1 MRERIVKGA
10 IGVLCAFLLA
20 GWFSAPAE
28 AARKTV
34 AMVVWIGCEDVCRGV
49 KDFISENGIDADVI
63 VFDAAE
69 DQGKLPGIV
78 EELRKARPDLVI
90 TWGTKVTLGVV
101 GSLEDSNDPRFL
113 HDIPVV
119 FTVVSNPVG
128 TKIIESYER
137 TGRPNVTGTRNRVPE
152 SVNIK
157 SIRRYMK
164 DFSHLGILYDTSE
177 ANSVAKVDEIK
188 ALSGELN
195 FSLTALPLASKADG
209 TPDPSS
215 VAVKMR
221 ELKQAG
227 VQFVYLGSS
236 TFLEKQ
242 QDLFT
247 GAALD
252 AGLPVLSPYEHLVTE
267 SNALMSVASRDYDV
281 GKLAATQ
288 ASKILIDG
296 MQPGDLPVLP
306 MEEFAYLVNMRVAK
320 QLNLFPPVEFL
331 QFVEKVE

>member
-1 MRERIVKGA
+1 MRGT
-10 IGVLCAFLLA
+10 IGYLFALVVAL
-20 GWFSAPAE
+20 GWFSSPTE

-49 KDFISENGIDADVI
+49 KDFISENGLDADVV

-69 DQGKLPGIV
+69 DQSKLPGIV

-101 GSLEDSNDPRFL
+101 GSLDERNDPRFL
-113 HDIPVV
+113 RDIPVV
-119 FTVVSNPVG
+119 FTVVSNPIG
-128 TKIIESYER
+128 TKIIESYEE

-152 SVNIK
+152 GVNIK
-157 SIRRYMK
+157 SIRRYIK
-164 DFSHLGILYDTSE
+164 DFSHLGMLYDINE
-177 ANSVAKVDEIK
+177 PNSVAKVDEIK
-188 ALSGELN
+188 ALTRELN
-195 FSLTALPLASKADG
+195 FAVTAIPLATNADG
-209 TPDPSS
+209 TPDPTSI
-215 VAVKMR
+215 ATEMQR
-221 ELKQAG
+221 LKHAG

-252 AGLPVLSPYEHLVTE
+252 AGLPVLSPYEHLVTD
-267 SNALMSVASRDYDV
+267 SNALMSVAARDYDV
-281 GKLAATQ
+281 GKLAAKQ
-288 ASKILIDG
+288 ASKILLEG
-296 MQPGDLPVLP
+296 KQPGDLSVLA

-320 QLNLFPPVEFL
+320 QLNLFPPIEFL
-331 QFVEKVE
+331 QFVEKVN